1 MLDFA
6 LPFNAAIERL
16 RKNLL
21 TVPNDAVY
29 LFTRH
34 SQVSVN
40 LILSEEDHAFLDP
53 LWDTARFKLGDM
65 KFNYGDEIVDGA
77 VRPSFFKRLLGAKT
91 KPGFLYKIQAD
102 TCDVVMQPVY
112 GQSNIVSV
120 ESHFEFRSS
129 FKPQYKIFTIKY
141 INERWV
147 LRSNLPEGVNQLW
160 VFGDPDKITT
170 YAVSWLAVQS
180 DRLIKRINN
189 CIEKSHQIDKK
200 REEERDTNVRYLCNY
215 LGIPADGK
223 AEPAKP
229 I

>member
-6 LPFNAAIERL
+6 IPFDAAIERL
-16 RKNLL
+16 RNNLL
-21 TVPNDAVY
+21 TVPNDARY
-29 LFTRH
+29 LFTH
-34 SQVSVN
+34 HYPVSVKLN
-40 LILSEEDHAFLDP
+40 LTDEDHTFLDP

-65 KFNYGDEIVDGA
+65 EFEYGEKVVEGA
-77 VRPSFFKRLLGAKT
+77 VRPSFFKRLLGAES
-91 KPGFLYKIQAD
+91 KPGILYTIQAD
-102 TCDVVMQPVY
+102 ICDIVMQPVY
-112 GQSNIVSV
+112 DQGNIVSL

-180 DRLIKRINN
+180 DRLIKHINN
-189 CIEKSHQIDKK
+189 CIEESHRIDKK
-200 REEERDTNVRYLCNY
+200 QEEERDTKVRYLCNY
-215 LGIPADGK
+215 LGIPADDK
-223 AEPAKP
+223 AEPAKA